1 MFKIGCY
8 LIVQAPFINLR
19 NIWEDTDRSII
30 FLRKLWL
37 FLCAGTMSA
46 CFSSLGNFEERIESL
61 MSSHVY
67 FAKKSTFFF
76 SRLVLISS
84 FCAAFFGSRLWKVFW
99 LLRCHLTKLKNWE
112 LFLSLISLILGWPL
126 YLPSILK
133 IESFS
138 LYPLLGIFKIGM
150 LIKYSLN
157 FLAIW
162 SWREIIL
169 SSSNQLLLE
178 CFVTFLDRNGLTV
191 FQNVLLSINIFNN
204 NSRLNSPDKKFEKIV
219 NLLW

>member
-1 MFKIGCY
+1 MYSFFPFFNHSWQTLLSTITFAKTALISRKDMFKIGCY

-84 FCAAFFGSRLWKVFW
+84 FCAAFFGSRLWKVF
-99 LLRCHLTKLKNWE
+99 LTSSMSIWWNLKTLE
-112 LFLSLISLILGWPL
+112 LFLVLIYLILRWSL
-126 YLPSILK
+126 YLSSIFK
-133 IESFS
+133 TGSCSDECGH
-138 LYPLLGIFKIGM
+138 LYPLLCIFKIGM
-150 LIKYSLN
+150 FMKYLLN
-157 FLAIW
+157 FLPIW
-162 SWREIIL
+162 SSRQIIL
-169 SSSNQLLLE
+169 SSS
-178 CFVTFLDRNGLTV
+178 T
-191 FQNVLLSINIFNN
+191 S
-204 NSRLNSPDKKFEKIV
+204 
-219 NLLW
+219 

>member
-8 LIVQAPFINLR
+8 LIVQAPFINFR
-19 NIWEDTDRSII
+19 NIWEDTDWSII

-84 FCAAFFGSRLWKVFW
+84 FCAAFFGSRLCKVF
-99 LLRCHLTKLKNWE
+99 LT
-112 LFLSLISLILGWPL
+112 SLITIWQNFKSSQKNYSPLFWQGARKWNRDLVRLFGLVISLSTFCS
-126 YLPSILK
+126 PS
-133 IESFS
+133 STR
-138 LYPLLGIFKIGM
+138 
-150 LIKYSLN
+150 
-157 FLAIW
+157 W
-162 SWREIIL
+162 S
-169 SSSNQLLLE
+169 
-178 CFVTFLDRNGLTV
+178 C
-191 FQNVLLSINIFNN
+191 
-204 NSRLNSPDKKFEKIV
+204 
-219 NLLW
+219 

>member
-1 MFKIGCY
+1 MWKPNTSNLAMMRSCGIQSKALDRSVNSAPKTGCY

-84 FCAAFFGSRLWKVFW
+84 FCAAFFGSRLWKYF
-99 LLRCHLTKLKNWE
+99 CQ
-112 LFLSLISLILGWPL
+112 F
-126 YLPSILK
+126 
-133 IESFS
+133 
-138 LYPLLGIFKIGM
+138 
-150 LIKYSLN
+150 
-157 FLAIW
+157 
-162 SWREIIL
+162 
-169 SSSNQLLLE
+169 
-178 CFVTFLDRNGLTV
+178 D
-191 FQNVLLSINIFNN
+191 
-204 NSRLNSPDKKFEKIV
+204 V
-219 NLLW
+219 NLTEL